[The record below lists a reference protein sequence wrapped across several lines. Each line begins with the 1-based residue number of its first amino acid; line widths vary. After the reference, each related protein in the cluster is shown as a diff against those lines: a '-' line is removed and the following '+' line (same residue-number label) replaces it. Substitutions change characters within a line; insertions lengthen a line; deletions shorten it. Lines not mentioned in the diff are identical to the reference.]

1 MIYST
6 HSAEET
12 KAVAAQFAAT
22 LHGGE
27 VIALIGDLGAGKTT
41 FVQGLAQVLGATTG
55 AKSPTFTLMNIYPT
69 NHPTIHRL
77 VHLDF
82 YRVND
87 GTHLGLEDY
96 KTNDT
101 VILAEWPDNKTIGP
115 ATHTI
120 TMTAGPGPTDRTIEI
135 V

>member
-1 MIYST
+1 MIYTT

-12 KAVAAQFAAT
+12 KAIAAEFVKT

-27 VIALIGDLGAGKTT
+27 TIALVGDLGAGKTT
-41 FVQGLAQVLGATTG
+41 FVQGLAEALGADG

-69 NHPTIHRL
+69 THKTIHRL

-82 YRVND
+82 YRVQD

-96 KTNDT
+96 RGKDT
-101 VILAEWPDNKTIGP
+101 VILAEWPETKTIGP
-115 ATHTI
+115 ADVTVTFTHG
-120 TMTAGPGPTDRTIEI
+120 AEPTVRTIEI
-135 V
+135 S